1 MNGYETG
8 IKTDVMFLLG
18 DAIGNT
24 ESTSLTGS
32 DGSLLGKQGDKKKHR
47 TNCTQQMFHLLHRVL
62 LTYKQFVDVCRRDEA
77 EFNEGT

>member
-32 DGSLLGKQGDKKKHR
+32 DGSLLGKQGDKKK
-47 TNCTQQMFHLLHRVL
+47 TP
-62 LTYKQFVDVCRRDEA
+62 D
-77 EFNEGT
+77 